1 MLRDIHLPNV
11 AALYTLTHHMLS
23 TLDTSIIFA
32 YLALMIAIGLYAS
45 RKQDSIEDFF
55 IAGGRLGTFSIA
67 CVWLA
72 SWVGG
77 ATVVGGVAKA
87 YEYGISGS
95 WYTICMAIGCLTFGL
110 FFAAR
115 VKRWGTERQLLTYP
129 DLMESVY
136 DSRTR
141 IVSTV
146 TTIFAY
152 VGFAAGQLAAAG
164 AILSTLLGW
173 DYSTSLLLA
182 SAIIVVYTATG
193 GFLAVTYTDWVQ
205 FALLFIGIVI
215 VGIPIAIASGGTWE
229 TLTTQLPAAHF
240 EPTNWGIAT
249 MLALGVSLPLSFF
262 VAMDNYTRMFAAK
275 NEQVAKRGTLL
286 ATVFLLPIAVG
297 TVWIGMTAALTHPGI
312 ENSNSVLSTFVMA
325 SFPTGLKGL
334 MLVGILAALMSTADI
349 CILTASANGSR
360 DIYQRYIN
368 PDVSPKK
375 MFRISMWLAAF
386 VGLLAALIA
395 WQMQDVISIL
405 LIAFTINSAALF
417 VPTIAIV
424 IQNKVNNDAAF
435 WSITLSLITVIGWFI
450 GSTLELASIFII
462 DPLWPGFLVS
472 IVVFVGISFLANA
485 KK

>member
-1 MLRDIHLPNV
+1 MPRNLHLPNV
-11 AALYTLTHHMLS
+11 VALYTLAHNMLS
-23 TLDTSIIFA
+23 TLDTSLIFA
-32 YLALMIAIGLYAS
+32 YLALMIAIGIYAS
-45 RKQDSIEDFF
+45 RKQDSVEDFF
-55 IAGGRLGTFSIA
+55 VAGGKLGTFSIA

-115 VKRWGTERQLLTYP
+115 VKRWGNERQLLTYP

-141 IVSTV
+141 IVATI

-205 FALLFIGIVI
+205 FALLFVGIVI
-215 VGIPIAIASGGTWE
+215 VGIPVAIANGGTWE
-229 TLTTQLPAAHF
+229 TLSTELPAEHF
-240 EPTNWGIAT
+240 NPTGWGVAT

-262 VAMDNYTRMFAAK
+262 VAMDNYTRMFAAR
-275 NEQVAKRGTLL
+275 NEQVAKTGTLL

-297 TVWIGMTAALTHPGI
+297 TVWIGMTAVLTHPGI
-312 ENSNSVLSTFVMA
+312 ENGDSVLSMFVMDA
-325 SFPTGLKGL
+325 FPAGLKGL

-349 CILTASANGSR
+349 CILTAAANGSR

-368 PDVSPKK
+368 PDVSPKR
-375 MFRISMWLAAF
+375 MFRISMWLAAI
-386 VGLLAALIA
+386 VGLLAALMA
-395 WQMQDVISIL
+395 WQMQDVIGIL
-405 LIAFTINSAALF
+405 LIAFTINSAALI
-417 VPTIAIV
+417 VPTFAIV
-424 IQNKVNNDAAF
+424 MQDKVNSDAAF
-435 WSITLSLITVIGWFI
+435 WSITLSLITVIGWYI
-450 GSTLELASIFII
+450 ASTLELASVFTI
-462 DPLWPGFLVS
+462 DPVWPGLLVS
-472 IVVFVGISFLANA
+472 FVLFTGITRQADRA
-485 KK
+485 